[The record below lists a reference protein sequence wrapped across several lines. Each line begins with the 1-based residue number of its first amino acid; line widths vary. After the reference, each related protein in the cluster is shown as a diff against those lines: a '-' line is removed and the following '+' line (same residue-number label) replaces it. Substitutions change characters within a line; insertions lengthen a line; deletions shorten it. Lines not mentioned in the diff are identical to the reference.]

1 MPSVPERLFTAFVQA
16 CAVVVAAVP
25 LAAAG
30 TLSWIGV
37 SHALA
42 SRSLPGLDG
51 FAATVAFTVVAAA
64 AAAFIGGSLGIGCA
78 LAAEELAPSAI
89 RGAIE
94 AAVAFLGAVPA
105 VAFGWFAVVCVAPLA
120 AAQPLGSATQFA
132 AAAVVLAA
140 MVVPTTCALV
150 TRALRRVPDAV
161 RHAAAS
167 AGASRLQ
174 TTALVIL
181 PALRRQIGAAVL
193 AAFARAVGE
202 ATALQILFGALAAY
216 GIVPAAT
223 TASWIFAT
231 ATAAPTAD
239 TAAALSFAGLALLII
254 GSGCGF
260 IVAREYRGAQ
270 WA

>member
-1 MPSVPERLFTAFVQA
+1 MPSVPERLFAALLQA
-16 CAVVVAAVP
+16 CAVIVAFVP
-25 LAAAG
+25 LGAAG
-30 TLSWIGV
+30 ALLWIGI

-42 SRSLPGLDG
+42 SHAIPGAGGL
-51 FAATVAFTVVAAA
+51 AATAVFTIAAA
-64 AAAFIGGSLGIGCA
+64 AAAAVIGGTLGIGCA
-78 LAAEELAPSAI
+78 LAAEELAPSAV

-94 AAVAFLGAVPA
+94 AAVAFLGTVPA
-105 VAFGWFAVVCVAPLA
+105 VAFGWFAAVSIAPLA
-120 AAQPLGSATQFA
+120 AARPLGSATQFA
-132 AAAVVLAA
+132 AAAVVLAV
-140 MVVPTTCALV
+140 MVVPTTCSLV

-174 TTALVIL
+174 TTAFVIL
-181 PALRRQIGAAVL
+181 PALRRHIGAAVL

-202 ATALQILFGALAAY
+202 ATALQILFAALAAY

-223 TASWIFAT
+223 TASWIFAS
-231 ATAAPTAD
+231 ATAAPNAD
-239 TAAALSFAGLALLII
+239 TAAALSFAALALLVI
-254 GSGCGF
+254 GSGCGL